1 MSQKDRKELHAL
13 ATQVYNKIIAMQ
25 EECKQIRLQTQKILN
40 K

>member
-1 MSQKDRKELHAL
+1 MSQKDRKELYEL

-25 EECKQIRLQTQKILN
+25 QECKLIRLETQKILN